1 MFPAHRCSAN
11 LIKSLF
17 SACQAEPEKERERV
31 CAREE
36 AFLEKSGC
44 ICWEI
49 TLASVYRKGCAVCQ
63 GWSGEFTL
71 RF

>member
-17 SACQAEPEKERERV
+17 SACQAEPEKERVYV
-31 CAREE
+31 CTREK

-49 TLASVYRKGCAVCQ
+49 TLASIFR
-63 GWSGEFTL
+63 
-71 RF
+71 